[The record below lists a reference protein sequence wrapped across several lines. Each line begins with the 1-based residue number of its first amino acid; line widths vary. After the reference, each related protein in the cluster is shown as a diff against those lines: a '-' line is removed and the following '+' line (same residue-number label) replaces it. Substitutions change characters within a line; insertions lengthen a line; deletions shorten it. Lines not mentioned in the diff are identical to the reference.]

1 MLSAAPA
8 VGEGGVG
15 RPALRHAVRLR
26 LDTGRENGFA
36 IYFLCG
42 PLESGGSAD
51 AAAPIRAKRA
61 CRNTAQHP
69 LLPRSQ
75 VTFAATEPD
84 FFAVSLSESELAM
97 SCRLEDVLRHG
108 TWEDFV
114 QNYDEFWGQ
123 QHKTRRVLGVGEDP
137 SVLYIVISDYRSQ
150 LLASGREPSTVGDG
164 CQSGEEDTEQETGNS
179 NGEDPLGRVCS
190 VTNFHTSQDAPKPQ
204 TCREGHLL
212 FYTEH
217 QCRHIRLCPVR
228 AKLTAPA
235 NDAGFRTAETISVH
249 RGGFTLH
256 DDKHSSYSRI
266 QSKSGTKYLVNFA
279 MSTLRCRLQQEFT
292 G

>member
-1 MLSAAPA
+1 MLDSR
-8 VGEGGVG
+8 GERGPDRTGMAG
-15 RPALRHAVRLR
+15 RAESRRTA
-26 LDTGRENGFA
+26 GR
-36 IYFLCG
+36 
-42 PLESGGSAD
+42 
-51 AAAPIRAKRA
+51 
-61 CRNTAQHP
+61 
-69 LLPRSQ
+69 
-75 VTFAATEPD
+75 
-84 FFAVSLSESELAM
+84 
-97 SCRLEDVLRHG
+97 
-108 TWEDFV
+108 
-114 QNYDEFWGQ
+114 
-123 QHKTRRVLGVGEDP
+123 
-137 SVLYIVISDYRSQ
+137 
-150 LLASGREPSTVGDG
+150 ASGERAAGRADSTPSRRGTDEPTKDRLKLLKS
-164 CQSGEEDTEQETGNS
+164 
-179 NGEDPLGRVCS
+179 
-190 VTNFHTSQDAPKPQ
+190 KPQ

-217 QCRHIRLCPVR
+217 RCRHIRLCPVR